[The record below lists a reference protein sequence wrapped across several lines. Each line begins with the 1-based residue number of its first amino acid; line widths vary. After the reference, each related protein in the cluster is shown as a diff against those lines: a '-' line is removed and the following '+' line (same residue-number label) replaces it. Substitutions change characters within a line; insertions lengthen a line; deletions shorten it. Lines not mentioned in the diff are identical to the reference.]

1 MDQLANF
8 VAYSPLAQQIAD
20 GPTSLPRTPT
30 SRRLLN
36 PLFASWLMGWP
47 STWVIADPRA
57 CDASAMASY
66 RSRLQQQLSCLLGE
80 REFSEQEYA
89 A

>member
-8 VAYSPLAQQIAD
+8 VAYSPLVQQTTD
-20 GPTSLPRTPT
+20 GPKSSPLTPT

-36 PLFASWLMGWP
+36 PVFASWLMGWP

-57 CDASAMASY
+57 CAASEMASY
-66 RSRLQQQLSCLLGE
+66 RCRLQQQLSCLLGE
-80 REFSEQEYA
+80 RESSTREA

>member
-36 PLFASWLMGWP
+36 PLFGAWLMGWP

-80 REFSEQEYA
+80 LESSTREA

>member
-8 VAYSPLAQQIAD
+8 VAYSPLAQQISD

-57 CDASAMASY
+57 CDALAMASY
-66 RSRLQQQLSCLLGE
+66 RSRLQQQLLRLLGE
-80 REFSEQEYA
+80 QESSGREA